1 MPFRPAVG
9 MPGEAARIVAVDRRR
24 IRPGPPAEAGAP
36 PPSLMQAI
44 AQLGMEAGARMTEN
58 GGMSHTATLTIRKGQ
73 LLTDGPFAEAKE
85 VVGGFAVYELPS
97 EAEAL
102 AWTERFMDLHRQH
115 WPAWDGEVVI
125 RQLHH
130 FVPSPCAVE

>member
-1 MPFRPAVG
+1 MKFLTMVTTLN
-9 MPGEAARIVAVDRRR
+9 
-24 IRPGPPAEAGAP
+24 PAEAGSP
-36 PPSLMQAI
+36 PASLMQAI

-58 GGMSHTATLTIRKGQ
+58 GGMSHTATITIRKGA
-73 LLTDGPFAEAKE
+73 LTTDGPFAEAKE

-125 RQLHH
+125 RQLHY
-130 FVPSPCAVE
+130 FDPSPCAAE

>member
-1 MPFRPAVG
+1 MKFLTMVTTLN
-9 MPGEAARIVAVDRRR
+9 
-24 IRPGPPAEAGAP
+24 PAEAGAP

-44 AQLGMEAGARMTEN
+44 AELGMEAGARMTEN

-102 AWTERFMDLHRQH
+102 AWTERFMDLHRRH

-125 RQLHH
+125 RQLHS
-130 FVPSPCAVE
+130 FTPSPCTAE